1 MGGPGGLEGKDSSDP
16 ISRVDA
22 NSCSC
27 LVNDDI
33 VIWLEFAIDLDTSA
47 VRVDGARECVTVAPE
62 GAEEDYNSSSEW
74 IGHLVSPTKLLNPPG
89 TGFGGGYSRRASL
102 R

>member
-1 MGGPGGLEGKDSSDP
+1 MGGPGGLEGKDSSYP
-16 ISRVDA
+16 ISGIDA

-47 VRVDGARECVTVAPE
+47 VRMDGAREGVAIAPE

-74 IGHLVSPTKLLNPPG
+74 IGHLVSPTKLNPPG
-89 TGFGGGYSRRASL
+89 TGFGGGDSRRASL